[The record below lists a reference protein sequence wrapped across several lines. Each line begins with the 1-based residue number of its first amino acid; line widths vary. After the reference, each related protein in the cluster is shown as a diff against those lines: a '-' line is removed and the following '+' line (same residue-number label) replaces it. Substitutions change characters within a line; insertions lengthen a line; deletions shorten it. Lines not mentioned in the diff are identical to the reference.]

1 MNNRTLTILG
11 VIAAVMLS
19 AALIQGY
26 FVRHG
31 APEAPQS
38 GPLIQGLDTKLIRQI
53 VVGKPGSEITI
64 NWNEQ
69 NRRFELANKD
79 NYPAKVAQINSLINA
94 CLDIQVSGRQTS
106 NPANHADLE
115 VSDEK
120 AQNIVK
126 IIGEKD
132 KLITG
137 LVMGKR
143 AEGQNGAYVR
153 RVGENDVYVGQQS
166 GWIPTNLNSYYDQQL
181 LELNKDNLAQ
191 VTVQGPGFEYNLTPD
206 PNGKPQLKDKPLPAG
221 KHLKDNA
228 LDPVFIALASLGCA
242 DVKKS
247 AEGLNFDHV
256 YTSRLKDS
264 TVYTFK
270 VAQKDGKSYATATAA
285 FGDQS
290 QVTISRQE
298 SQEELKKKEA
308 KLKARDAADAF
319 AKKHAGWVYELNSWQ
334 GENLTKK
341 FDELI
346 EDIPQPKP
354 AETPAAAPAAAAP
367 VPAPDPA
374 PAH

>member
-94 CLDIQVSGRQTS
+94 CLEIQVSGRQTS